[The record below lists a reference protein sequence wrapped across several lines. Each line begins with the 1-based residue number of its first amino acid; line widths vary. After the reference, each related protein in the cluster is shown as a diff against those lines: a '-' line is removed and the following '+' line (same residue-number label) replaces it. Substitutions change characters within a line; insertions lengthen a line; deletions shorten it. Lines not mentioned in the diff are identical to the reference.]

1 MHVVENKEVM
11 EILGQMDIDE
21 ELMMLTGDKI
31 RLGMFTTPKMRET
44 DIAELDLSVR
54 SFNCLRRSGKNT
66 IGDIIAIVRQ
76 EGGDD
81 NLGKIRNCGT
91 ESQDE
96 IMQKLF
102 VWDYRH
108 LTEWW
113 QKAFLQ
119 EIRKRNPAVFELR
132 EKN

>member
-1 MHVVENKEVM
+1 M
-11 EILGQMDIDE
+11 EILGQLDIDE
-21 ELMMLTGDKI
+21 ELMLLTGDKI
-31 RLGMFTTPKMRET
+31 RFGMFTTPKMRET

-54 SFNCLRRSGKNT
+54 SYNCLRRAGKNT

-91 ESQDE
+91 KSQDE

-108 LTEWW
+108 LTERW

-119 EIRKRNPAVFELR
+119 EIRKRNPAAFELR
-132 EKN
+132 EQRS